1 MTALAYRTLED
12 RPVASVK
19 WSATTVAGTLLVAAC
34 DDGGQ
39 YLGTPSSE
47 TTVPSQQQYAE
58 LLRRPTIDEAV
69 TRYEEARKTLQTKL
83 TEALGIT
90 GWVDKHDGRQS
101 GCTNEFPGVD
111 SRDAVRTFLSF
122 VTAPKGISGE
132 QWADAKRIA
141 TEVGAGYGFTKPGV
155 QTNRPPTFEFELM
168 DQYRGVLT
176 LSSGTTTVISIETGC
191 HPTTEAKGRIGA
203 VATT

>member
-1 MTALAYRTLED
+1 MLTKSL
-12 RPVASVK
+12 
-19 WSATTVAGTLLVAAC
+19 SAAAVVAGALLLAAC
-34 DDGGQ
+34 DSGDR

-83 TEALGIT
+83 TEGLGIT

-101 GCTNEFPGVD
+101 GCANEFPGVD

-122 VTAPKGISGE
+122 LTAPRGISGE

-155 QTNRPPTFEFELM
+155 QTNNPPTFEFELK
-168 DQYRGVLT
+168 DQYGAALA

-191 HPTTEAKGRIGA
+191 HLTTEAKGRIGA
-203 VATT
+203 AATTRR

>member
-1 MTALAYRTLED
+1 MLTRTSLA
-12 RPVASVK
+12 A
-19 WSATTVAGTLLVAAC
+19 AMVAGTLLLAAC

-39 YLGTPSSE
+39 DLGTPSSE

-69 TRYEEARKTLQTKL
+69 TRYEEARKTLRTKL
-83 TEALGIT
+83 TDNLGLT

-101 GCTNEFPGVD
+101 GCANEFPGVA

-122 VTAPKGISGE
+122 ITAPEGISSV
-132 QWADAKRIA
+132 QWVDAKRIA
-141 TEVGAGYGFTKPGV
+141 TEVGKAYGFTKPGLER
-155 QTNRPPTFEFELM
+155 NNPPTFEFELR
-168 DQYRGVLT
+168 DQYGATLT

-191 HPTTEAKGRIGA
+191 HLTTEAKGRIGA
-203 VATT
+203 SGTTRR

>member
-1 MTALAYRTLED
+1 MPNKILLA
-12 RPVASVK
+12 
-19 WSATTVAGTLLVAAC
+19 ATMVAGTLLFAAC

-69 TRYEEARKTLQTKL
+69 ARYEQARKTLQTRL
-83 TEALGIT
+83 TDELGIP
-90 GWVDKHDGRQS
+90 GWADKHDGRQS
-101 GCTNEFPGVD
+101 GCANEFPGVD

-122 VTAPKGISGE
+122 ITAPKGISGE

-141 TEVGAGYGFTKPGV
+141 TEVGAGSGFTKPGV
-155 QTNRPPTFEFELM
+155 QTNKPPTFEFELR
-168 DQYRGVLT
+168 DQYGATLT

-191 HPTTEAKGRIGA
+191 HLTTEAKGRISA
-203 VATT
+203 SATTQR

>member
-1 MTALAYRTLED
+1 MLTKTL
-12 RPVASVK
+12 
-19 WSATTVAGTLLVAAC
+19 SAAAMLAGTLLLAAC
-34 DDGGQ
+34 DGGGQ

-69 TRYEEARKTLQTKL
+69 SRYEEARKTLQTKL
-83 TEALGIT
+83 TDDLGIA

-122 VTAPKGISGE
+122 ITAPKGVSSE
-132 QWADAKRIA
+132 QWGEAKRIA
-141 TEVGAGYGFTKPGV
+141 TEVGAGHGFTKPGV
-155 QTNRPPTFEFELM
+155 QTNNPPTFEFELR
-168 DQYRGVLT
+168 DQYGATLT

-191 HPTTEAKGRIGA
+191 HLTTEAKGRIGA
-203 VATT
+203 NGTTHR